1 MQLLDMH
8 GNVWQKTHCRFMPSG
23 KREDLERYYN
33 NPRGSV
39 IVVPSLQKGLDW
51 SNDYEYRFE
60 GVQTFDEFIKA
71 VSYVMSVDFKKS
83 GLMSRLARD
92 YIPVYRHAQLAV
104 VERYLRRGRFF

>member
-1 MQLLDMH
+1 MRYDIH

-33 NPRGSV
+33 NPRGSI
-39 IVVPSLQKGLDW
+39 IVVPSLQKE
-51 SNDYEYRFE
+51 NEYEYRFE

-83 GLMSRLARD
+83 GLMSCLARD

>member
-8 GNVWQKTHCRFMPSG
+8 GNVWQKTQYRFMPSG
-23 KREDLERYYN
+23 KREDLERCYN
-33 NPRGSV
+33 HSRGSF
-39 IVVPSLQKGLDW
+39 IVVPSLQKE
-51 SNDYEYRFE
+51 NEFEYRFE